1 MPFGMLRLRFSVRGA
16 KFSAVSFV
24 IALDLQSLHGP
35 LISRPHI
42 RQRKMLV
49 HLQALLASVSG
60 DQLNLGVRQALSRKP
75 REHLVPEQMRMD
87 PVRQYSVTICSI
99 RRVEYFVRCRDSN
112 R

>member
-1 MPFGMLRLRFSVRGA
+1 
-16 KFSAVSFV
+16 
-24 IALDLQSLHGP
+24 
-35 LISRPHI
+35 
-42 RQRKMLV
+42 
-49 HLQALLASVSG
+49 VSG